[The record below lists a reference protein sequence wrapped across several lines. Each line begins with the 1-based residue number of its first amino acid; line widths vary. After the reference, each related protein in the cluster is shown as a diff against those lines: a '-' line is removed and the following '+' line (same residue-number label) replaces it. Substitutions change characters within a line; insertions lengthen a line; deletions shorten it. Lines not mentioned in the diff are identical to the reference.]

1 MSTQVL
7 NTDRFM
13 DRISKQTHVPG
24 AGKMGDAE
32 VVARAKQVFRAGL
45 STESA
50 VALETC
56 IHCGM
61 CSEACHF
68 FRATDDPKYTPIHKI
83 KPLRRFYRRE
93 ISPMRLLY
101 KLFTRDVS
109 AKELVAWQ
117 ELVFDSCTEC
127 GRCDQICPMGIRISP
142 MVGIMRSA
150 LSAADLM
157 PPEFSAMVREQQQHG
172 TTLGLGASDLRK
184 LCETLEQ
191 EGIKAP
197 LDKEQAK
204 VMVLTTV
211 AELDILQDSFRATA
225 RIMNKLGA
233 DWTLRSNT
241 VRAAHLC
248 YISGDNDARLQ
259 AGQLIVEEA
268 RACGATTVIV
278 PECGMA
284 YAVLRWGAPNF
295 LNKPPEFEVLAIS
308 EFIGREISEGR
319 LKVKPGLAGQVM
331 TYHDPCKLGR
341 HGGVFEEPRKALTA
355 IGAEVREME
364 SHARTNF
371 CCGGGSG
378 VFMLERTAALRQE
391 TFKIKRRQVKNS
403 GAETLVTACD
413 SCRIN
418 LSNCAV
424 NANWNIPIKSL
435 ACLVADNLVD

>member
-7 NTDRFM
+7 NTERFM
-13 DRISKQTHVPG
+13 DRIGKLTHSPG
-24 AGKMGDAE
+24 NGKMADAE
-32 VVARAKQVFRAGL
+32 RIARAKKVFRAGL

-68 FRATDDPKYTPIHKI
+68 FRATEDAKYTPIHKV

-93 ISPMRLLY
+93 LSPMRLLY

-109 AKELVAWQ
+109 MPELEAWQ
-117 ELVFDSCTEC
+117 ELVYESCTEC

-150 LSAADLM
+150 LNEAGLM
-157 PPEFSAMVREQQQHG
+157 PPEFAALVQEQKEHG
-172 TTLGLGASDLRK
+172 TTLGLGASDLK
-184 LCETLEQ
+184 ALCETLGQ
-191 EGIKAP
+191 EGIKVP
-197 LDKEQAK
+197 LDKERAGI
-204 VMVLTTV
+204 MVLTTV
-211 AELDILQDSFRATA
+211 AELDVLQDSFRATA

-241 VRAAHLC
+241 VRAANLC
-248 YISGDNDARLQ
+248 YVSGDDGARLE
-259 AGQLIVEEA
+259 AARIIVDEA

-284 YAVLRWGAPNF
+284 YSVLRWGAPNF
-295 LNKPPEFEVLAIS
+295 LGGDPEFEVLAIS

-319 LKVKPGLAGQVM
+319 LKVKPGLAGQAM

-341 HGGVFEEPRKALTA
+341 HGGVFDEPRKALTA
-355 IGAEVREME
+355 IGAQVREME

-378 VFMLERTAALRQE
+378 VFMLERSAALRQE

-403 GAETLVTACD
+403 GAEALVTACD

-418 LSNCAV
+418 LTNCAV
-424 NANWNIPIKSL
+424 EANWNIPIKSL